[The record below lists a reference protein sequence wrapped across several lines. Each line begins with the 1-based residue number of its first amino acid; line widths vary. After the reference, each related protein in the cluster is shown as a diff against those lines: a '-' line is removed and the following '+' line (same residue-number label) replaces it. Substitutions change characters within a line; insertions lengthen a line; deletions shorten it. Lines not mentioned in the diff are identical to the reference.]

1 MKLFHRQTW
10 PRLRDRNHEVA
21 CHFCDSLH
29 EVELIEE
36 GQTAYCNTCGSEL
49 YANQPQ
55 SLERAFAFGLTG
67 LLFLLGMLLLP
78 FITMDAQGNN
88 LTTSAGETVIRLWL
102 TGGMIISIAVAIFIF
117 FLPFLQLSCLIY
129 LCLPLLNGRA
139 FPGMVPVAKLMQAL
153 QSWVMV
159 EVFFLGTLVSL
170 LKLVKLA
177 DISLGL
183 GFWSMIGLML
193 SLAAAVGGID
203 KLELWDRIEVAYK
216 RKTSPDTSVEGGV
229 EC

>member
-1 MKLFHRQTW
+1 LKFLHRQTW
-10 PRLRDRNHEVA
+10 PRLRDRHHEVA

-29 EVELIEE
+29 DVELIEE
-36 GQTAYCNTCGSEL
+36 GQTAYCNTCGSTL
-49 YANQPQ
+49 YTNRPQ

-67 LLFLLGMLLLP
+67 VLFLLGMLFLP
-78 FITMDAQGNN
+78 FITMEAQGNN

-102 TGGMIISIAVAIFIF
+102 TGGPIISFAVAIFIF
-117 FLPFLQLSCLIY
+117 ILPFLQLASLIY
-129 LCLPLLNGRA
+129 LCLPLLSGRA
-139 FPGMVPVAKLMQAL
+139 FPGMVPVTKLMQGL

-177 DISLGL
+177 DITLGL
-183 GFWSMIGLML
+183 GFWSMVGLML

-203 KLELWDRIEVAYK
+203 KLELWDRIEVAYRR
-216 RKTSPDTSVEGGV
+216 RKTPDVSVEGGV